1 MVTIKTYY
9 DTQRSFAQLL
19 LKPSYQYINGYD
31 VASEISAKLQ
41 IKDQNNSFINI
52 PKTLKEDLFP
62 CVIVLGEL
70 RWKEVLQVLSK
81 DIKERENILILLNA
95 CLGNPKFQRNQA
107 QYNIIQSEINFWKNE
122 KEWLEQKQKGIA
134 KHYNQL
140 LSFLNNKFSFF
151 NNSSIWVRV
160 VNWDDD
166 EIMTAQKE
174 LEYFRNIGLYDYD
187 SAIENLDY
195 NIRLQPENYL
205 DSKTQGHGVYVTPV
219 LYGDES
225 EHRRIL
231 FEDNKPIENT

>member
-1 MVTIKTYY
+1 MVTIKIYY

-19 LKPSYQYINGYD
+19 LEPSYQYINGYD
-31 VASEISAKLQ
+31 VASEISKRLKIQ
-41 IKDQNNSFINI
+41 DSTSSFQ
-52 PKTLKEDLFP
+52 PVTYQKATDLFP

-70 RWKEVLQVLSK
+70 RWKNVLQTLSE
-81 DIKERENILILLNA
+81 DIKIRENILLLLKAYLNDS
-95 CLGNPKFQRNQA
+95 KFKNVQSKK
-107 QYNIIQSEINFWKNE
+107 IIEAEIEFWEDE
-122 KEWLEQKQKGIA
+122 KEVLKKKQTGIA
-134 KHYNQL
+134 EHYKQF
-140 LSFLNNKFSFF
+140 LSFLNNKFSFI

-166 EIMTAQKE
+166 EIKTAQKE

-195 NIRLQPENYL
+195 NIRLQPQNYL
-205 DSKTQGHGVYVTPV
+205 DSKTLGHGVHVTPV
-219 LYGDES
+219 LYGDEA